1 MVCACALEPKM
12 ILALLQV
19 HKMPRSP
26 IFLLAALFSL
36 SSPCLSTE
44 CYNAPAAL
52 PSYRD
57 CHTLLDGILY
67 LSRLP
72 GQNRPKEWGRN
83 LTTGLNAERLPKL
96 YWLDGPE
103 RYNCGIRLDGISQ
116 YASEIFKVIAVYY
129 SGNRLVLHCLAMQR
143 QLGVDW
149 PGLDHHV
156 TASLVWTGV
165 NGFPDLLSGPDV
177 QRMPLPNS
185 STVLMSASI
194 QNTVYGSNIIELGK
208 GALNFTSTS

>member
-1 MVCACALEPKM
+1 MVLVHV
-12 ILALLQV
+12 QV

-36 SSPCLSTE
+36 SWPCLSVE

-57 CHTLLDGILY
+57 CHVLLDGILY

-72 GQNRPKEWGRN
+72 GENRPKEWGRN
-83 LTTGLNAERLPKL
+83 LTTGLGVEHLPKL

-103 RYNCGIRLDGISQ
+103 RYNCGIRIDGISQ
-116 YASEIFKVIAVYY
+116 YATEIFRVDAVYY
-129 SGNRLVLHCLAMQR
+129 SGSRLVLHCLAIQR

-149 PGLDHHV
+149 PGLHHQV
-156 TASLVWTGV
+156 TASLLWTGT
-165 NGFPDLLSGPDV
+165 NGFPDLLSGLDV

-185 STVLMSASI
+185 SKVLMSASI
-194 QNTVYGSNIIELGK
+194 QSTVYGNGMMELGK